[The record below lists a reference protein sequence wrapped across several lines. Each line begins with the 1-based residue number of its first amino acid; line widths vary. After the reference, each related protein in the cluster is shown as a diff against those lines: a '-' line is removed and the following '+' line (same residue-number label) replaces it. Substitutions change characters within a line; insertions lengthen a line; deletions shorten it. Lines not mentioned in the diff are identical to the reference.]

1 MKNAS
6 YPKYKPNVQAL
17 GPAATKPAVGLAASD
32 RCQVPAPAGTTP
44 PQAERPT
51 PSAGRAGRVPIEG
64 LGQKLSGWT
73 GGWETAG
80 DGGKRK
86 AFRRLLR
93 WGQRTWNLK
102 GKPAESEFSHPQLLG
117 MLLRKRSSSSKSGNS
132 CIFQCLHFQPAD
144 ICRTL
149 ICAPGTR
156 AACHMDIQV
165 PSTRTSRWVAILF
178 Y

>member
-93 WGQRTWNLK
+93 WGQRTWTLK
-102 GKPAESEFSHPQLLG
+102 GKPAESVFPSSAPRDVTQKKVFLIEVWKLLYFPVSSFS
-117 MLLRKRSSSSKSGNS
+117 
-132 CIFQCLHFQPAD
+132 
-144 ICRTL
+144 
-149 ICAPGTR
+149 
-156 AACHMDIQV
+156 
-165 PSTRTSRWVAILF
+165 TS
-178 Y
+178 